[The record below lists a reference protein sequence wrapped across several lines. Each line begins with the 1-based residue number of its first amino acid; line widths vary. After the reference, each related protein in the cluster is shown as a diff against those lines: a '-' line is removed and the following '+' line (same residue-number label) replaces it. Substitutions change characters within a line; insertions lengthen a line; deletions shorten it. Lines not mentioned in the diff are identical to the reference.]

1 MKLNALFVRSL
12 VGASLLAGA
21 TLLPATS
28 ALAQQADQGYV
39 TLPAAQPSDSVGK
52 TEVLEFFSY
61 SCPHCAILEPKV
73 EAWSKTL
80 PDNVVLRRV
89 PVAFN
94 AGMTDL
100 QKLYYTLEAMNRLDL
115 HPKVFEAIHQKRER
129 IFDAKT
135 ITAWAAAQGVDKARF
150 EQTFNSFGV
159 QTKANKANELSNTYQ
174 IQGTPS
180 LAVSGKFVTSPAL
193 ANGYDESITKAQE
206 LVKMVTNR

>member
-100 QKLYYTLEAMNRLDL
+100 QKLYYTLEAMDRLDL

-135 ITAWAAAQGVDKARF
+135 ITAWAAQRNAAAHGEWDELDRARARILERDDVDVIITEQGDLKSR
-150 EQTFNSFGV
+150 
-159 QTKANKANELSNTYQ
+159 L
-174 IQGTPS
+174 
-180 LAVSGKFVTSPAL
+180 
-193 ANGYDESITKAQE
+193 QE
-206 LVKMVTNR
+206 KTCGCCRRTRLGCDSSCRCR

>member
-1 MKLNALFVRSL
+1 
-12 VGASLLAGA
+12 
-21 TLLPATS
+21 
-28 ALAQQADQGYV
+28 V

-73 EAWSKTL
+73 EAWAKTL

-100 QKLYYTLEAMNRLDL
+100 QKLYYTLEAMDRLDL
-115 HPKVFEAIHQKRER
+115 HPKVFDAIHQKRER

-135 ITAWAAAQGVDKARF
+135 ISAWVAKQGVDKDRF

-180 LAVSGKFVTSPAL
+180 LAVGGKFVTSPSL

-206 LVKMVTNR
+206 LVKMVTSR